1 MDLKLVDFGSS
12 FKFTEVFQKFS
23 MATPEYMCPEMLT
36 FILRENQMT
45 FDAGLL
51 QYLNNYDR
59 EYVIDIW
66 GVGCVLLEIISGL
79 PLWMTFDTQVVNLK
93 G

>member
-1 MDLKLVDFGSS
+1 
-12 FKFTEVFQKFS
+12 